1 MALGEQLGV
10 KAEMFFGRKSRRR
23 PDIDRLAG
31 GAGLEGG
38 EIVSRFRADMAGTLD
53 DESATMSLA
62 DLVDCGLV
70 VEDDDETYSLVIEP
84 GSELKLELGV
94 DL

>member
-1 MALGEQLGV
+1 MLLLD
-10 KAEMFFGRKSRRR
+10 FR
-23 PDIDRLAG
+23 
-31 GAGLEGG
+31 LEGG

-70 VEDDDETYSLVIEP
+70 VEDDETYSLVIEP
-84 GSELKLELGV
+84 GSELKLELGELFLV
-94 DL
+94 TRLAGR

>member
-1 MALGEQLGV
+1 MLLLD
-10 KAEMFFGRKSRRR
+10 FR
-23 PDIDRLAG
+23 
-31 GAGLEGG
+31 LEGG
-38 EIVSRFRADMAGTLD
+38 EIVCRFRADMAGTLD

-84 GSELKLELGV
+84 GSELKLELGELFLV
-94 DL
+94 TRLAGR

>member
-1 MALGEQLGV
+1 MLLLD
-10 KAEMFFGRKSRRR
+10 FR
-23 PDIDRLAG
+23 
-31 GAGLEGG
+31 LEGG

-84 GSELKLELGV
+84 GSELKLELGELFLV
-94 DL
+94 TRLAGR